1 MNYCDDNNDLVADAP
16 KDPKNW
22 KDPSTLVFA
31 YTPVEDP
38 AVYANVFKDFWD
50 NNSPLAKSLT
60 PEQFAQLSR
69 TALRGYDACSAGDER
84 FATDFFKQLGSAL
97 AKPEDI
103 FNQTNSSPLAK
114 KP

>member
-1 MNYCDDNNDLVADAP
+1 MDHRSLGDAASPFASPTDFFVQVFPIRNRIGDGEVEAAHQRDL
-16 KDPKNW
+16 
-22 KDPSTLVFA
+22 
-31 YTPVEDP
+31 
-38 AVYANVFKDFWD
+38 WD

-84 FATDFFKQLGSAL
+84 FATDFFKQLGAAL
-97 AKPEDI
+97 AKPKDV
-103 FNQTNSSPLAK
+103 FNSINSSPLAK

>member
-1 MNYCDDNNDLVADAP
+1 MKHIAVSTVALAALFGSTSVQAAGP
-16 KDPKNW
+16 NCAKD
-22 KDPSTLVFA
+22 
-31 YTPVEDP
+31 
-38 AVYANVFKDFWD
+38 FKDFWD

>member
-1 MNYCDDNNDLVADAP
+1 MQRIAVSRFALAAIVGSTSVQAAGADCA
-16 KDPKNW
+16 KD
-22 KDPSTLVFA
+22 
-31 YTPVEDP
+31 Y
-38 AVYANVFKDFWD
+38 KDFWD

-60 PEQFAQLSR
+60 PEQYAQLSR
-69 TALRGYDACSAGDER
+69 TALRGFDACSAGDER

-103 FNQTNSSPLAK
+103 FNQINSSPLAK

>member
-1 MNYCDDNNDLVADAP
+1 MKRIAFSLLALATLAGPASAQTYGGAP
-16 KDPKNW
+16 SCAKD
-22 KDPSTLVFA
+22 
-31 YTPVEDP
+31 
-38 AVYANVFKDFWD
+38 FKDFWD

-97 AKPEDI
+97 AKPEDV
-103 FNQTNSSPLAK
+103 FNQINSSPLAK
-114 KP
+114 KK